1 MKWQFSF
8 CFEIH
13 REFKS
18 ITCPPLFYNTL
29 WTKNIS
35 KKIIHFK
42 PQFLQI
48 LPIRVT
54 CHVTA
59 VQSPLVFETNFFFE
73 ITEKMGMLTPC
84 IAKCVKGNN
93 RVALSLSLCLLLL
106 ELSVTFGLGIVMDV
120 RTDHTF

>member
-1 MKWQFSF
+1 M
-8 CFEIH
+8 
-13 REFKS
+13 
-18 ITCPPLFYNTL
+18 
-29 WTKNIS
+29 
-35 KKIIHFK
+35 
-42 PQFLQI
+42 
-48 LPIRVT
+48 T

-84 IAKCVKGNN
+84 IAKCVKGNI
-93 RVALSLSLCLLLL
+93 RVELLLLCLSLCLLLL